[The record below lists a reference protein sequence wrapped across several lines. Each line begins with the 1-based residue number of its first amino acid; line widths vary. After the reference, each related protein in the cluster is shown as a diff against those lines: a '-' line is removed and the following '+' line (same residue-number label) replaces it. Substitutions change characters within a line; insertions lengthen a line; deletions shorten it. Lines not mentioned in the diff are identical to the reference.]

1 MVPTEDRSKNTGSV
15 FSINCSSK
23 KGTPKTSVKKAGLIE
38 EFGFEGDAHAGVGL
52 RQVSLLA
59 IESINR
65 QIKCLKVKEDNFPLK
80 PGDFAENITTE
91 GVDLAQLKIGYRLN
105 IGTQVIL
112 KVSKIGKECHKYCAI
127 YKKIGD
133 CIMPREGI
141 FTRVLKGGQI
151 QTGDIIEVV
160 KNV

>member
-1 MVPTEDRSKNTGSV
+1 MSTKEKNKNKGRI
-15 FSINCSSK
+15 FSLNYSSK
-23 KGTPKTSVKKAGLIE
+23 KGTPKTPVEKASLIE
-38 EFGFEGDAHAGVGL
+38 EFGVEGDAHAGAGL

-65 QIKCLKVKEDNFPLK
+65 QINCLKVNEKNFPLK

-91 GVDLAQLKIGYRLN
+91 GVDLARLKIGDKLN
-105 IGTQVIL
+105 IGTQAVL
-112 KVSKIGKECHKYCAI
+112 EVSKIGKECHKYCAI

-141 FTRVLKGGQI
+141 FARVLKGGQI
-151 QTGDIIEVV
+151 QTADSIEVV